1 MQEATTVLANTL
13 LILLGMLAL
22 AVPVAA
28 TMGILGLVLDQL
40 YSFFPLYRASGEIF
54 WGTSTEFLLVSI
66 PMFVLLGEIMLRAGM
81 AERLYDAL
89 QKWLGWLPGGL
100 MHANVSACAVF
111 AATSGSSVATAA
123 TIGTVAIPQG
133 ERFRYNDSLFL
144 GTIAAGGT
152 LGILIP
158 PSINL
163 IIYGTLTD
171 TSVPQLYLAGFIPGL
186 LLAAL
191 YSLTVLVLCLLRP
204 GWGGVQRHQSVTWGA
219 RLRSLVNL
227 LPPLGIFLVV
237 VGSIY
242 AGFATPTEAAA
253 VGVMAALVLAAGY
266 RSLSLPML
274 RDAVEGT
281 VRTSS
286 MVILIVL
293 AAYFLNFIMTS
304 IGLTDQVTQMIR
316 DLGWTPMQ
324 TLVAIII
331 FYLILGCFMETLSM
345 MVTTIPITAPIMVG
359 LGFDPVWYGVVVMIV
374 LEMALITPP
383 VGLNLYVVQGV
394 RGKGSLNEVIMGSIP
409 FVFTMLG
416 MIVILAVF
424 PELATWLP
432 SQFY

>member
-1 MQEATTVLANTL
+1 
-13 LILLGMLAL
+13 
-22 AVPVAA
+22 
-28 TMGILGLVLDQL
+28 
-40 YSFFPLYRASGEIF
+40 
-54 WGTSTEFLLVSI
+54 
-66 PMFVLLGEIMLRAGM
+66 
-81 AERLYDAL
+81 
-89 QKWLGWLPGGL
+89 
-100 MHANVSACAVF
+100 
-111 AATSGSSVATAA
+111 
-123 TIGTVAIPQG
+123 
-133 ERFRYNDSLFL
+133 SLFL

-204 GWGGVQRHQSVTWGA
+204 RWGGVQRRQSVTWGA

-331 FYLILGCFMETLSM
+331 FYLKIGRASCRER
-345 MVTTIPITAPIMVG
+345 V
-359 LGFDPVWYGVVVMIV
+359 
-374 LEMALITPP
+374 
-383 VGLNLYVVQGV
+383 
-394 RGKGSLNEVIMGSIP
+394 
-409 FVFTMLG
+409 
-416 MIVILAVF
+416 
-424 PELATWLP
+424 
-432 SQFY
+432 